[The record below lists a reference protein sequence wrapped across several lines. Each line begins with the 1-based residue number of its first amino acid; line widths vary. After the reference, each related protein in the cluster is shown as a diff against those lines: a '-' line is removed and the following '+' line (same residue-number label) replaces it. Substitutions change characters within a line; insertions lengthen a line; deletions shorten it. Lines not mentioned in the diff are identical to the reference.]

1 MFLKFESQDERR
13 EYGGSCFVEFQ
24 FCMMPEGTQQDRI
37 FHSID
42 HWRDDSL
49 YVHGDSPL
57 FSIYKEILGTGIH
70 PNMTEGYFDYYGVTY
85 YAPDKIEPI
94 IGRLLS
100 AKPEGYD
107 VLNKWLE
114 KVCTDPTCSFCAGRP
129 ETPYEVYWRE
139 KESPSDYS
147 EIKKWRRDNY
157 SHKENGK
164 LKHEKKR
171 IL

>member
-1 MFLKFESQDERR
+1 MNSREHNQKSRQARLIWER
-13 EYGGSCFVEFQ
+13 
-24 FCMMPEGTQQDRI
+24 
-37 FHSID
+37 ID
-42 HWRDDSL
+42 QLTDTPC
-49 YVHGDSPL
+49 PL
-57 FSIYKEILGTGIH
+57 CGQMNKIYIYK
-70 PNMTEGYFDYYGVTY
+70 
-85 YAPDKIEPI
+85 
-94 IGRLLS
+94 
-100 AKPEGYD
+100 YD
-107 VLNKWLE
+107 AFACISCNEWLE
-114 KVCTDPTCSFCAGRP
+114 EACTDPLCSFCACRP

>member
-1 MFLKFESQDERR
+1 MKNR
-13 EYGGSCFVEFQ
+13 EYNKKSREARLIWEKIGQLTDTPC
-24 FCMMPEGTQQDRI
+24 
-37 FHSID
+37 
-42 HWRDDSL
+42 
-49 YVHGDSPL
+49 PL
-57 FSIYKEILGTGIH
+57 CGQMNKIYIYK
-70 PNMTEGYFDYYGVTY
+70 
-85 YAPDKIEPI
+85 
-94 IGRLLS
+94 
-100 AKPEGYD
+100 YD
-107 VLNKWLE
+107 ALACISCNEWLE
-114 KVCTDPTCSFCAGRP
+114 EACTDPMCSFCVGRP